1 MHLWA
6 RPNANDETGKMLVT
20 RIELE
25 LNKHPEKR
33 LLIKDGPKSHEIDA
47 AASSVQ

>member
-6 RPNANDETGKMLVT
+6 MPKANGDANWLVT

-33 LLIKDGPKSHEIDA
+33 LVIKDGPKPPEIA
-47 AASSVQ
+47 AQ